1 MTTSDDFSDS
11 VYQPDP
17 DGQEGERE
25 YDFDNV
31 LGEPDGDAIMESG
44 YSPPEKP
51 RGMDFGT
58 TAEEQL
64 QGESLDQR
72 VAQEEPD
79 VWEQHDGSDGL
90 GDTTDTDG
98 ELIDDQV
105 GGPRS
110 GRLVAPDEGGRT
122 DTEKDMVAHDV
133 GIDGAAASAEE
144 AAMHI
149 VEDPDLS

>member
-1 MTTSDDFSDS
+1 MTTGDGFSDD

-31 LGEPDGDAIMESG
+31 LDEPDADAIMESG

-51 RGMDFGT
+51 RAMDFGT
-58 TAEEQL
+58 TAEEQR

-79 VWEQHDGSDGL
+79 VWQREDLSDGL

-110 GRLVAPDEGGRT
+110 GRLVAPDEGAHA
-122 DTEKDMVAHDV
+122 DTESHLVAHDV
-133 GIDGAAASAEE
+133 GIDGGAASAEE

-149 VEDPDLS
+149 VEDPDQY